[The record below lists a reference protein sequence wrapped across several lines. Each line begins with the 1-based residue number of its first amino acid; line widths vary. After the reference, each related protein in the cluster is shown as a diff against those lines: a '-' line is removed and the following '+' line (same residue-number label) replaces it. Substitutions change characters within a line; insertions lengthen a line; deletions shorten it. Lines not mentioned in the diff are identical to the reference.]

1 MAGLVGLD
9 IANGIAN
16 FISGFTD
23 LAKSYNSI
31 GVEYASGHGDYAE
44 WLERTDP
51 YEMISAGD
59 IVGVKGGKVTKDL
72 KDAEQILAVSHNP
85 IVLGNAPS
93 KDREPLGNKIA
104 FTGQVPVKVV
114 GPVNMGDYIIAQEN
128 MLGYGKAVSP
138 ADLKTEDLRLAVGRS
153 WETNL
158 NEGPKMVNTLIG
170 VDNGDYIKI
179 MKESQ
184 DKIEVLE
191 DRMKSMEEKL
201 NDILS
206 ETDKKNKRKRKN

>member
-1 MAGLVGLD
+1 
-9 IANGIAN
+9 
-16 FISGFTD
+16 
-23 LAKSYNSI
+23 
-31 GVEYASGHGDYAE
+31 
-44 WLERTDP
+44 
-51 YEMISAGD
+51 
-59 IVGVKGGKVTKDL
+59 
-72 KDAEQILAVSHNP
+72 
-85 IVLGNAPS
+85 
-93 KDREPLGNKIA
+93 
-104 FTGQVPVKVV
+104 
-114 GPVNMGDYIIAQEN
+114 
-128 MLGYGKAVSP
+128 
-138 ADLKTEDLRLAVGRS
+138 VGRS